1 VELESPAPS
10 RFEHRAGKKAG
21 KPPGEK
27 EDMKIE
33 IASIQMSVVEG
44 DKTATIDKA
53 VENIGRCKG
62 ADLVILPEI
71 WNVGFMSFDRYVSE
85 AEDRSG
91 QTLTRLRAAAAKTG
105 VYLHTGSFVERLD
118 GKYYNS
124 SYLISPAGEVLADYH
139 KIHLFGYNSKE
150 TQILTPGDA
159 PVVAETPIGKVGLAT
174 CYDLRFPELF
184 RALAERGAE
193 LFLVCSAWPYP
204 RLEHWLML
212 NRVRALENQCF
223 LMSSNS
229 VGFNRGIQF
238 VGHSMITD
246 PWGTILAGAG
256 DAEAVIQSEIDL
268 AAVKTARQQ
277 FPAWADRKDWLK
289 GPGK

>member
-1 VELESPAPS
+1 
-10 RFEHRAGKKAG
+10 
-21 KPPGEK
+21 
-27 EDMKIE
+27 MK

-44 DKTATIDKA
+44 DKKATIDKA
-53 VENIGRCKG
+53 VENIHRCEG
-62 ADLVILPEI
+62 VDLVILPEI
-71 WNVGFMSFDRYVSE
+71 WNVGFISFERYVPE
-85 AEDRSG
+85 AEDRNG
-91 QTLTRLRAAAAKTG
+91 ETLTRLREAAKENG
-105 VYLHTGSFVERLD
+105 VYLHTGSFVEKIN

-124 SYLISPAGEVLADYH
+124 SYLISPIGDVLANYL

-150 TQILTPGDA
+150 TQILTPGDT
-159 PVVAETPIGKVGLAT
+159 VVVVETPIGKIGLAT

-184 RALAERGAE
+184 RAMAEQGTE
-193 LFLVCSAWPYP
+193 IFLVCSAWPYP

-223 LMSSNS
+223 LTSSNS
-229 VGFNRGIQF
+229 VGFNKGIQF

-246 PWGTILAGAG
+246 PWGTILASAG
-256 DAEAVIQSEIDL
+256 DTEIIIKSEIDL
-268 AAVKTARQQ
+268 AELESARRQ